1 MAETEGTV
9 VVGHHPLLKGFHLKR
24 TEMGRVSQ
32 RHWVKIPSKASNG
45 LNQFQNKKKKKIWR
59 STFNRIPPSHP
70 PPHPHPQEPRE
81 NRRREAAVNELKA
94 AAVKRSFIAVL
105 SEILVLTNQQSP
117 NPGPDFE
124 RIPTSRQKNES
135 YHVDKQW
142 HGTDKTLPKCLGW
155 KKKIGPKKI
164 LKGS

>member
-45 LNQFQNKKKKKIWR
+45 LNQFQNQKKKKFEGQHSIE
-59 STFNRIPPSHP
+59 SPPP
-70 PPHPHPQEPRE
+70 IPPHPHPYPQEPRE

-135 YHVDKQW
+135 YHVDKQ
-142 HGTDKTLPKCLGW
+142 
-155 KKKIGPKKI
+155 
-164 LKGS
+164 